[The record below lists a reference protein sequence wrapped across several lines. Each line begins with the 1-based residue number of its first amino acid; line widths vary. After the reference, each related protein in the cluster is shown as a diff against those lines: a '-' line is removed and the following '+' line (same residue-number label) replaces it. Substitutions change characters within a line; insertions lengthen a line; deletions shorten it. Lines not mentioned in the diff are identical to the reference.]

1 MDVIGLIE
9 RELVQVLLD
18 NVPQERRDEAAGL
31 LNGPQVNP
39 AGKADV
45 VTSQDQVDDLLA
57 SLGF

>member
-1 MDVIGLIE
+1 MPQA
-9 RELVQVLLD
+9 RALVQDTRAFLAA
-18 NVPQERRDEAAGL
+18 VPQERRDEANSL

-39 AGKADV
+39 GGKADV